1 MVDDPVV
8 LCTSGRNSM
17 LFYKPLGPRKSRAAF
32 FFYSFS
38 WVWPSAPA
46 DRASSGSS
54 HQPGSGTATCRCTHV
69 SKRVFN
75 LSCFLFTTLAG
86 MKSSNPCQNLSIHC
100 VPAHATPDVF
110 FRVGTLRRN
119 SHFPCTTFKLKI
131 FFSVPTRSTI
141 GIQKHVETMLICA
154 S

>member
-8 LCTSGRNSM
+8 LCTSSRNSM
-17 LFYKPLGPRKSRAAF
+17 VFYKPLGPRKSRAAF

-54 HQPGSGTATCRCTHV
+54 HQPASGTATCRCTHV

-86 MKSSNPCQNLSIHC
+86 MKSSNPCQNLSIHR

-110 FRVGTLRRN
+110 FSCWHFAKKFPLPMYNFQIKHLYLCTNSEHHRN
-119 SHFPCTTFKLKI
+119 TESC
-131 FFSVPTRSTI
+131 
-141 GIQKHVETMLICA
+141 
-154 S
+154 